1 MSSKICTFKTLE
13 SFGDGRSSRVGIESE
28 SAKGLADGDKIVTQN
43 NYSSIF
49 DNNASTDDNFS
60 VLALD
65 PRFSLC
71 STRPQKSI
79 VDGQII
85 IRHAFLAAN
94 MLEVASAFLLT
105 GSRYPIL
112 VSGVYFLLLLSP

>member
-1 MSSKICTFKTLE
+1 MSSKICRPKQ
-13 SFGDGRSSRVGIESE
+13 SFGDGRSSGVGVESE

-49 DNNASTDDNFS
+49 DNNALTDRLFRHSQLHFS

-71 STRPQKSI
+71 SARPQKSI
-79 VDGQII
+79 VDGLII
-85 IRHAFLAAN
+85 IRHAFPAAN
-94 MLEVASAFLLT
+94 LA
-105 GSRYPIL
+105 
-112 VSGVYFLLLLSP
+112 LSC

>member
-1 MSSKICTFKTLE
+1 M
-13 SFGDGRSSRVGIESE
+13 
-28 SAKGLADGDKIVTQN
+28 TQN

-49 DNNASTDDNFS
+49 DNNALTDRLFRRSQLHFS

-71 STRPQKSI
+71 SARPQKSI
-79 VDGQII
+79 VDGLII
-85 IRHAFLAAN
+85 IRHAFPAAN

>member
-1 MSSKICTFKTLE
+1 MS
-13 SFGDGRSSRVGIESE
+13 RRRVGRLVDLRSVGTTFQKCPRKYVHSKLWNLLVMEDHLHRVGVESE

-71 STRPQKSI
+71 QPYPSTKEYRGWPDNHTTC
-79 VDGQII
+79 VPGGQ
-85 IRHAFLAAN
+85 HA
-94 MLEVASAFLLT
+94 
-105 GSRYPIL
+105 GS
-112 VSGVYFLLLLSP
+112 G